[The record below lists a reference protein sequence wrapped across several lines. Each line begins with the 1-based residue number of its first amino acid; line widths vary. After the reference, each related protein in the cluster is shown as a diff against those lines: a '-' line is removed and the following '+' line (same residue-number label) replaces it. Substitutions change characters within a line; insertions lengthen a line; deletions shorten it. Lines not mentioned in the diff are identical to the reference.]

1 MEMDEAREFA
11 NRPGLRRR
19 WIAWRNRIIGSARF
33 QTWAAGNWFTR
44 RVARRRSAALF
55 DLVAGF
61 TYTQTLLAS
70 EEAGLL
76 DLLFDGGADTA
87 RVAAHC
93 GLAPDAAQRLL
104 RAAAAIGIVEEVESG
119 FWMLGEQGAAL
130 QGNAGARA
138 MILHHKLLYSDLA
151 DPLALLRD
159 NRRSSTRLS
168 DFWTY
173 VDRDRTGAAGPADAH
188 SYSALMAS
196 SQALVASE
204 VLATGVLR
212 KHASLLDVGGGFGAF
227 ASRVGT
233 LHPAIRI
240 GIFDLPEVLER
251 APPSGVNATLH
262 PGDFFI
268 DSLPTGYDCISL
280 VRILH
285 DHDDAPAL
293 DLLRNIRRALAPGA
307 QLLIAEPMAQAK
319 GAEPMG
325 GAYFG
330 LYLWAMRSGRPRTAQ
345 EIRAMLKTA
354 GFAHSRQ
361 VRTNLPV
368 ITSLI
373 VAAN

>member
-1 MEMDEAREFA
+1 MDETGEIE

-19 WIAWRNRIIGSARF
+19 WIAWRNRIIGSPRF
-33 QTWAAGNWFTR
+33 QAWAAGNWLTR
-44 RVARRRSAALF
+44 RVARKRSAALF
-55 DLVAGF
+55 DLLAGF
-61 TYTQTLLAS
+61 SYTQTLLAC

-76 DLLFDGGADTA
+76 DLLSDGGADMT
-87 RVAAHC
+87 RVASHC
-93 GLAPDAAQRLL
+93 GLPSDAALRLL
-104 RAAAAIGIVEEVESG
+104 RAAAAIGIVENAGGGV
-119 FWMLGEQGAAL
+119 WMLGEQGAAL
-130 QGNAGARA
+130 QANAGARA
-138 MILHHKLLYSDLA
+138 MIRHHKLLYSDLA

-159 NRRSSTRLS
+159 NRRSPTRLS

-173 VDRDRTGAAGPADAH
+173 VDRDSAGPADPDNTQ

-196 SQALVASE
+196 SQALVAAE

-212 KHASLLDVGGGFGAF
+212 KQTSLLDVGGGYGAF
-227 ASRVGT
+227 ASRVGRM
-233 LHPAIRI
+233 HPAIRI

-251 APPSGVNATLH
+251 APPSDVKARLH
-262 PGDFFI
+262 PGDFFA
-268 DSLPTGYDCISL
+268 DALPTGYDCISL

-307 QLLIAEPMAQAK
+307 QLLIAEPMARVK

-325 GAYFG
+325 DAYFG
-330 LYLWAMRSGRPRTAQ
+330 LYLWAMRSGRPRTARD
-345 EIRAMLKTA
+345 IRAMLETA
-354 GFAHSRQ
+354 GFDRSRQ

-373 VAAN
+373 VANA

>member
-1 MEMDEAREFA
+1 MERDEAREIE

-33 QTWAAGNWFTR
+33 QAWAAGNWLTR
-44 RVARRRSAALF
+44 RVARQRSAALF

-61 TYTQTLLAS
+61 TYTQTLLAC
-70 EEAGLL
+70 EESGVL
-76 DLLFDGGADTA
+76 DLLREGGAETA
-87 RVAAHC
+87 RVASHC
-93 GLAPDAAQRLL
+93 SLAPDAALRLL
-104 RAAAAIGIVEEVESG
+104 RAAAAIGIAEEAEPG

-138 MILHHKLLYSDLA
+138 MIRHHKLLYSDLA

-159 NRRSSTRLS
+159 NRQRPTRLS
-168 DFWTY
+168 EFWTY
-173 VDRDRTGAAGPADAH
+173 VDRDSAGPDNAQ

-212 KHASLLDVGGGFGAF
+212 KQASLLDVGGGFGAF
-227 ASRVGT
+227 ASRVAEM
-233 LHPAIRI
+233 HPAVRI

-251 APPSGVNATLH
+251 APARVDATLH
-262 PGDFFI
+262 PGDFFT
-268 DSLPTGYDCISL
+268 DTLPTGYDCISL

-285 DHDDAPAL
+285 DHDDGPAL

-307 QLLIAEPMAQAK
+307 QLLIAEPMAQTK

-325 GAYFG
+325 DAYFG

-345 EIRAMLKTA
+345 DIRAMLETA
-354 GFAHSRQ
+354 GFARARQ
-361 VRTNLPV
+361 VKTNLPV

-373 VAAN
+373 VATA